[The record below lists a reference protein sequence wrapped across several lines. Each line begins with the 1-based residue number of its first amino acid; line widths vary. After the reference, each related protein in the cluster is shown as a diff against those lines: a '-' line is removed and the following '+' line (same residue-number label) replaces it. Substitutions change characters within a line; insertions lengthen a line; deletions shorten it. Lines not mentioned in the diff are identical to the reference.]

1 VKAIVR
7 AFAAA
12 VRRAPLV
19 IVLVS
24 IAITAAL
31 GSFAGQV
38 EIATGNEGFAP
49 DNAEI
54 QASERISELFASD
67 QEAVMQILVREPGG
81 DVISADGV
89 AATMAVEEA
98 VRRAAGDSLAESP
111 QRPGVV
117 SFLSPVLQ
125 AAQMQNLP
133 LDALDD
139 ATIDT
144 IYESA
149 FEQMPAEQAG
159 YLRSL
164 VPAETSGA
172 SASTGMILVFTRVEA
187 DDAVEALDEQTA
199 LDEAIAAELAT
210 IDTDMEIRP
219 FSFNLLF
226 GEVDSITSEVGRLFA
241 FAGLIIVVILLFVY
255 WLWPRG
261 EARLSQTARRTVAD
275 MLLTMVT
282 IFMAIGMMQGAGV
295 LLEKAGVISA
305 FSAPTQIVPILII
318 GLGVDYAIHII
329 SRYREEVGE
338 GDTVDQAMTIS
349 IGTSGVAL
357 VLATLTTVIGFL
369 TNLANPVPAL
379 ADFGILAALGIFFSF
394 LLMML
399 FVPSFRLLMDRRAEG
414 RNDLPREALAS
425 HGDRLLPQLMGR
437 AAVIAE
443 RIPYVALVAA
453 LLLGGLGW
461 YGFTQLET
469 RFSFTDFLPEDAP
482 AVETLELL
490 ETEFGG
496 GFGEQ
501 SQVLVTASDGGDL
514 ATGEFFNLMVEV
526 STAVAS
532 VEGVSTFAGPDGA
545 VANATSPISV
555 LQQQFV
561 GGPTSAP
568 AEVLAAAQQVG
579 LGPDFTVPADAD
591 MTPLYA
597 ALETVAPEEF
607 SGVTHYEGDR
617 LDAVLFDIRTTASED
632 EVGELRDGLAAAFA
646 PLEDAGAE
654 AIATGQSIIGDV
666 VVNELTASQSSS
678 LALTLAAAALVLVVY
693 FWIQNRRP
701 FLGIIT
707 IFPVALVVLWTY
719 GLMWATGIP
728 FGPVTATL
736 AALAIG
742 IGVPFTIHLARRF
755 EEDRVEM
762 DDIEEAIRSTTT
774 HTGGA
779 LAGSAFTTMAGFGIL
794 VTSSLVPFRQM
805 GQVTVFAIGLALI
818 ASILVLPSMLVLW
831 ERWHRRRAAART

>member
-1 VKAIVR
+1 MRAIVG

-19 IVLVS
+19 IVLIS
-24 IAITAAL
+24 IAVTAAL
-31 GSFAGQV
+31 GAFAGQV

-54 QASERISELFASD
+54 EASERISELFASD
-67 QEAVMQILVREPGG
+67 QEAVMQILVRDPGG

-89 AATMAVEEA
+89 SATMAVEEA
-98 VRRAAGDSLAESP
+98 VRRVAGESLADSA

-117 SFLSPVLQ
+117 SFLSPVVQ

-133 LDALDD
+133 LEALDD
-139 ATIDT
+139 ATVDA
-144 IYESA
+144 IYENA
-149 FEQMPAEQAG
+149 FAQMPAEQAG
-159 YLRSL
+159 YLRNL

-172 SASTGMILVFTRVEA
+172 SASSGMVLVFTRVDAE
-187 DDAVEALDEQTA
+187 DAVEAMDEQLA
-199 LDEAIAAELAT
+199 LDEAIAEELAA
-210 IDTDMEIRP
+210 IDTDLEVRP

-226 GEVDSITSEVGRLFA
+226 GEVDAIGSEVGRLFA
-241 FAGLIIVVILLFVY
+241 FAGIIIVVILLFVY

-261 EARLSQTARRTVAD
+261 ESRLSQTVRRTGAD

-295 LLEKAGVISA
+295 LLEKVGIISA

-338 GDTVDQAMTIS
+338 GDTVDEAMTIS

-399 FVPSFRLLMDRRAEG
+399 FVPSFRLLMDRRAE
-414 RNDLPREALAS
+414 RNDDLPREALAT

-437 AAVIAE
+437 TAVIAE

-453 LLLGGLGW
+453 LVLGGLGA

-482 AVETLELL
+482 AVETLDLL
-490 ETEFGG
+490 ESEFGG

-501 SQVLVTASDGGDL
+501 SQVLVTAPEGGDL
-514 ATGEFFNLMVEV
+514 ATGEYFNLMVEA
-526 STAVAS
+526 SAEIGS
-532 VEGVSTFAGPDGA
+532 VEGVSTFDGPTGP
-545 VANATSPISV
+545 VANVVSPVSV
-555 LQQQFV
+555 LQQQFA

-568 AEVLAAAQQVG
+568 PEVLTAAQQVG
-579 LGPDFTVPADAD
+579 LGPDFTVSPDAD
-591 MTPLYA
+591 MTPLYQ
-597 ALETVAPEEF
+597 ALATVAPQEF
-607 SGVTHYEGDR
+607 SSVAHYDGDR
-617 LDAVLFDIRTTASED
+617 LDAVLFDIRTTAGEE
-632 EVGELRDGLAAAFA
+632 EVGRLRDGLAAAFA
-646 PLEDAGAE
+646 PIEDTGAE

-666 VVNELTASQSSS
+666 VVNELTNSQSSS
-678 LALTLAAAALVLVVY
+678 LALTLVAAALVLILY
-693 FWIQNRRP
+693 FWIQTRRP
-701 FLGIIT
+701 FLGVIT
-707 IFPVALVVLWTY
+707 IMPVVLVVLWTY

-755 EEDRVEM
+755 EEDRVEF
-762 DDIEEAIRSTTT
+762 DDIEDAIRSTTT

-794 VTSSLVPFRQM
+794 ITSSLVPFRQM
-805 GQVTVFAIGLALI
+805 GQVTVFAIGLALV

-831 ERWHRRRAAART
+831 ERWHRART